1 MGSTT
6 LEALLDRI
14 VLQSDPKVVDLTSER
29 KIATEVPGSCS
40 QHVQLRTCCEAQKQQ
55 PCPAKARTAAAHGHL
70 HAAGVPKPPTGMQ
83 H

>member
-29 KIATEVPGSCS
+29 KIATEVPGSACRPAV
-40 QHVQLRTCCEAQKQQ
+40 HLPGHMANM
-55 PCPAKARTAAAHGHL
+55 PCHSPHSSST
-70 HAAGVPKPPTGMQ
+70 
-83 H
+83 